1 MHQHALWQGNKTIYF
16 PGCMCQLTQENNLF
30 PRMHDVSVDSASG
43 MWGGGGR
50 LSHWELIKS
59 IDTCT
64 SLLGSCLLELI
75 LNEVTY
81 GHISY
86 WFHLSTRQ
94 NHHLERYTITQ
105 SVHMHFCILVFCP
118 HFPTAEGLSIVA
130 CSPPHSIGGAC
141 IPSVII
147 STVNE
152 PPRLDGSPHRPRS
165 SVLVP

>member
-50 LSHWELIKS
+50 LSHCELIKS

-94 NHHLERYTITQ
+94 NHHLERYTIASLNPSTCNSAFWY
-105 SVHMHFCILVFCP
+105 SVTIFQQRKDYQLLPAP
-118 HFPTAEGLSIVA
+118 HHTPLAGHVSPLSSLA
-130 CSPPHSIGGAC
+130 
-141 IPSVII
+141 PSM
-147 STVNE
+147 S
-152 PPRLDGSPHRPRS
+152 LQD
-165 SVLVP
+165 